1 MQCRCSMAHHGANG
15 TATFRIRNI
24 MAVQANFISS
34 ITLDAGPG
42 YSGHLNKSCS
52 LSKFT
57 LVEMHKCRKN
67 INNMPVG
74 D

>member
-1 MQCRCSMAHHGANG
+1 MAQPHSELEILWL
-15 TATFRIRNI
+15 F
-24 MAVQANFISS
+24 QANFISS
-34 ITLDAGPG
+34 ITLDAGSG

-57 LVEMHKCRKN
+57 SVEMHKCRKN
-67 INNMPVG
+67 SNNMPVG